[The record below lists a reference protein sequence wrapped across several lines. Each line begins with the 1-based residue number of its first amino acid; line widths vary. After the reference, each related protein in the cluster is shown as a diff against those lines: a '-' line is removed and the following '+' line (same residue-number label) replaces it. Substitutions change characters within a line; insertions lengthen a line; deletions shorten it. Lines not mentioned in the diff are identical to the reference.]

1 MSEPANTCVACRADL
16 SETGHNP
23 SCANKPL
30 EKSELKRI
38 LAARPGKPQHV
49 ETVSDTGRRL
59 WEAYQVAPEEN
70 LKTILNSPYLTAA
83 TTGLLRELASL
94 VQLADGNRA
103 AQTDR
108 EGRYRDV
115 HSPMPSFTPAQ
126 AEKRIREVES
136 RLSDE
141 VLKLSG
147 MTKNPS
153 DPQEPQCI
161 QCERKS
167 TSVDSFCAPCAA
179 AILKQYRQKKSPRD
193 ADTSEGTARPN

>member
-1 MSEPANTCVACRADL
+1 MSVCVACRADL

-23 SCANKPL
+23 DCANKPL

-38 LAARPGKPQHV
+38 LANRPGKPQHV
-49 ETVSDTGRRL
+49 ETIDDVGRRL

-126 AEKRIREVES
+126 AEKRISEVDR

-147 MTKNPS
+147 MTKNPT
-153 DPQEPQCI
+153 DPQEPQCLE
-161 QCERKS
+161 CGKRA
-167 TSVDSFCAPCAA
+167 TVVDSYCKPCGSR
-179 AILKQYRQKKSPRD
+179 ILQEHRR
-193 ADTSEGTARPN
+193 GT